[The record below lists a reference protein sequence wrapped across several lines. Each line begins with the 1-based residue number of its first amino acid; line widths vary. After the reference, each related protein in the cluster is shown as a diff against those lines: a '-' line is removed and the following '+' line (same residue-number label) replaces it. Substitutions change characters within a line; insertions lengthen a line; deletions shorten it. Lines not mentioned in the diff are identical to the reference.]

1 MDVLLV
7 VLPVRAAVVRE
18 RARELRGEAAARERW
33 SAVKRVAALEAM
45 IAGYVSISVV
55 VVVVVSELELS
66 RERGEAL
73 TGMRRRCSSWK
84 SESLVAAPAT

>member
-1 MDVLLV
+1 MACSLRIAIAELFLDEAIMDVLVL

-33 SAVKRVAALEAM
+33 NAVKRVAALEAM

-55 VVVVVSELELS
+55 VVLELDLS
-66 RERGEAL
+66 RERG
-73 TGMRRRCSSWK
+73 RR
-84 SESLVAAPAT
+84 